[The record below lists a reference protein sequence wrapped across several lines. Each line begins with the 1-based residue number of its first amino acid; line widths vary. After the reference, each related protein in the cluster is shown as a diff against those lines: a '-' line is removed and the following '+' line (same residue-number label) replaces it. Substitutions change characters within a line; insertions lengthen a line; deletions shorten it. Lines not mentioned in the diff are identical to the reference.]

1 MPDHGMIV
9 GQHDA
14 DFFCKHGKMLKNPS
28 KRASFTYGMTAESVT
43 GKR

>member
-14 DFFCKHGKMLKNPS
+14 NFVFKHGTMLKNQS
-28 KRASFTYGMTAESVT
+28 KRASFTYGMTSESVT